1 MIPLGAQVAL
11 GVYVALGRRVVLQ
24 TEAFLGRLLLPLAE
38 GKAAPGVARQEAAL
52 EVTHPS
58 QAFSRGMFRGKGR
71 QRVTVQHRDVEKT

>member
-11 GVYVALGRRVVLQ
+11 GVYMALGWRVVLQ

-58 QAFSRGMFRGKGR
+58 KLFLGVFFRVRFGIGSLFNIG
-71 QRVTVQHRDVEKT
+71 T

>member
-58 QAFSRGMFRGKGR
+58 QAFSRRMFQGKFR
-71 QRVTVQHRDVEKT
+71 HRVTVQHRDVEET